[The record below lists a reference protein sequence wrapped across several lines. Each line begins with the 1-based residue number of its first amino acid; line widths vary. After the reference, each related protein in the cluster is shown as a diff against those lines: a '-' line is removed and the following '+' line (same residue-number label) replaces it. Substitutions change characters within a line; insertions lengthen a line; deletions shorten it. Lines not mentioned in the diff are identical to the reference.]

1 MLKNGEH
8 WGKLIVAK
16 GFKKLPKVHNIAQSG
31 HTAPVAKVVLIVISF
46 KSVSNVVEQYP
57 VLGWFQLHL
66 FLLVESEIERKV
78 LMNYTQEREGIDTK
92 KQNSFTI
99 FVPDE

>member
-1 MLKNGEH
+1 MNDVPKPFVY
-8 WGKLIVAK
+8 KL
-16 GFKKLPKVHNIAQSG
+16 
-31 HTAPVAKVVLIVISF
+31 
-46 KSVSNVVEQYP
+46 
-57 VLGWFQLHL
+57 LHL